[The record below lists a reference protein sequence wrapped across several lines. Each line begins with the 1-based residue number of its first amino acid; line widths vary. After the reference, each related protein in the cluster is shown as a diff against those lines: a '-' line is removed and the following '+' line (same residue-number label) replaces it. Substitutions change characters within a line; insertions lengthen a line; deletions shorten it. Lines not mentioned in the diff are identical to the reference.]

1 MKLKRLAL
9 TALTA
14 GLLTVGVPAAAHADT
29 TPPSFDPDRGTGRC
43 RVVPEEELLE
53 RFTPEGLALMRANG
67 VLPATGP
74 VRLCSGGGSGNG
86 WGPVPPRDKIV

>member
-14 GLLTVGVPAAAHADT
+14 ALLTVGVPAAAHAGT
-29 TPPSFDPDRGTGRC
+29 TPPVIDPDRGAGRC
-43 RVVPEEELLE
+43 RVVTEEELLE
-53 RFTPEGLALMRANG
+53 RFGPEGLALMRANG

-74 VRLCSGGGSGNG
+74 VWLCSGGGSGNG
-86 WGPVPPRDKIV
+86 WGPVPPRDKMV

>member
-14 GLLTVGVPAAAHADT
+14 ALLTVGVPAAAHAGT
-29 TPPSFDPDRGTGRC
+29 APPTIDPDRGTGGC
-43 RVVPEEELLE
+43 RVVPEEELLQ
-53 RFTPEGLALMRANG
+53 RFTAEGLASMRASG

-74 VRLCSGGGSGNG
+74 VRLCTGGGSGNG